1 VRFYQALA
9 AALHDV
15 GVTTMFGVM
24 GDGNMFMVDAWVR
37 EGAGK
42 YISAANEGGAVLM
55 AQGFASTTGGLGAAT
70 MTHGAVTNTITALSN
85 CARGR
90 DSVLVIAGDTPVADK
105 HGLQNLPHRDLVLP
119 TGAGFEQVRTPES
132 VAEDVSQAA
141 RRALTEHRPILLNV
155 PADFMWLEVEYEPA
169 PAFAASSAGIE
180 PSAEALDQALGL
192 IASASRPMI
201 LAGRGAALS
210 PGGRAEL
217 LALADRI
224 GAPLAT
230 TLKAKD
236 LFRGHPH
243 NLGILGTLSTPET
256 LDVANQADCIVAFG
270 TGLNQRTT
278 DKGALIRGKRMVQV
292 DTDIAQLG
300 VTATPDVAMVG
311 DAAATARRMVELL
324 DSADIPAT
332 GFASA
337 GLAARLAA
345 AEPPTPL
352 AGRRPETVDL
362 RTALRAI
369 EQTVPDDRT
378 LVVDG
383 GRFFFE
389 SVRELSAPDA
399 ASYVHTLDIGSI
411 GTGVALAI
419 GGAIA
424 RPGRPALL
432 IVGDGSFML
441 NGLQEF
447 NTAVR
452 HRCDLIVFLMNDG
465 AYGAEHVQ
473 FTRRG
478 MAPGMSMF
486 DWPDFA
492 RVAEALG
499 GTGFTVRAESDLADL
514 GRLIARRDRPLLI
527 EVRLD
532 PDYVPGSH

>member
-37 EGAGK
+37 ERAGK
-42 YISAANEGGAVLM
+42 YVSAANEGGAVLM
-55 AQGFASTTGGLGAAT
+55 AQGFASVTNGLGAAT
-70 MTHGAVTNTITALSN
+70 MTHGAVTNAITALSN

-90 DSVLVIAGDTPVADK
+90 DAVLVIAGDTPVADK

-119 TGAGFEQVRTPES
+119 TGAGFEQVRTPDS
-132 VAEDVSQAA
+132 VAEDVAHA
-141 RRALTEHRPILLNV
+141 TRRALTERRPILLNV
-155 PADFMWLEVEYEPA
+155 PADFMWLEVDYRRVPA
-169 PAFAASSAGIE
+169 SVASSAGIE

-192 IASASRPMI
+192 IGSASRPML
-201 LAGRGAALS
+201 LAGRGAVLS
-210 PGGRAEL
+210 PGAQAEL
-217 LALADRI
+217 VALAGRI

-256 LDVANQADCIVAFG
+256 LDVAGHADCIVAFG

-278 DKGALIRGKRMVQV
+278 DKGALLRGKRVVQV

-300 VTATPDVAMVG
+300 VTAIPDVAMVG

-324 DSADIPAT
+324 DSAEIPAT
-332 GFASA
+332 RFASA
-337 GLAARLAA
+337 ELAARLAA
-345 AEPPTPL
+345 AEPPAPL
-352 AGRRPETVDL
+352 TGRRPETVDL
-362 RTALRAI
+362 RAMLRSI
-369 EQTVPDDRT
+369 EDAVPGDRT

-389 SVRELSAPDA
+389 SVRELSVPDA

-419 GGAIA
+419 GGATA
-424 RPGRPALL
+424 RPDRPALL

-452 HRCDLIVFLMNDG
+452 HHCDLIVFLMNDG

-473 FTRRG
+473 FVRRG
-478 MAPGMSMF
+478 MPPGMSMF

-492 RVAEALG
+492 HVAEALG
-499 GTGFTVRAESDLADL
+499 GTGFTVRAESDLADV
-514 GRLIARRDRPLLI
+514 RKLIEERDRPLLI

-532 PDYVPGSH
+532 PDYVPASH